1 MIYIHLIVFLSL
13 LSYPTK
19 FYILK
24 KNLVQFKLDFKRKYV
39 NLGNDIT
46 FHFFT
51 THLYIFDIFDHTHV
65 LMYVHHK
72 VHTLKNSIK
81 LHLKY

>member
-39 NLGNDIT
+39 NLGNDII
-46 FHFFT
+46 FHF
-51 THLYIFDIFDHTHV
+51 L
-65 LMYVHHK
+65 
-72 VHTLKNSIK
+72 
-81 LHLKY
+81 

>member
-46 FHFFT
+46 FHFLQ
-51 THLYIFDIFDHTHV
+51 HICIYLIYLIIH
-65 LMYVHHK
+65 MY
-72 VHTLKNSIK
+72 
-81 LHLKY
+81 